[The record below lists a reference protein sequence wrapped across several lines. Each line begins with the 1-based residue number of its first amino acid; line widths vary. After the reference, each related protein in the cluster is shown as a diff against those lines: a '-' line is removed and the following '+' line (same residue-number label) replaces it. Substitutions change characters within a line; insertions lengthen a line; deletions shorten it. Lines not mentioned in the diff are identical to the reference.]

1 MFIKLLL
8 WARHCFNHYMYYL
21 NFKPILKMEKLGME
35 IFNNLPEDMQ
45 PVKGKA
51 GISIQAV

>member
-1 MFIKLLL
+1 
-8 WARHCFNHYMYYL
+8 MYYL